1 MPGVQRADIPLNV
14 QRVNHML
21 LIPAI
26 DLKDGHCVRLKQGD
40 MDQVTTFSEA
50 PADMAAHWLAQGARR
65 LHLVDL
71 NGAFAGKPQNLA
83 AIKAI
88 LAEVDDRI
96 PVQLGGGIRDLDTIE
111 QYIDAGISYVIIGT
125 AAVKNPGFLKD
136 ACAAFGGHV
145 IVGLDAK
152 DGKVATDGWSKLTG
166 HEVVDL
172 AAKFQDWGVESIVY
186 TDIGRDGMLTGINID
201 ATVKLA
207 QALTIPV
214 IASGGLSNM
223 ADIEALCA
231 VESEG
236 VEGVIAG
243 RAIYTG
249 DLDFAAAQARADA
262 LSGAAA

>member
-1 MPGVQRADIPLNV
+1 
-14 QRVNHML
+14 ML

-40 MDQVTTFSEA
+40 MDQATVFSED
-50 PADMAAHWLAQGARR
+50 PAAMAHMWIEHGARR

-71 NGAFAGKPQNLA
+71 NGAFAGKPKNEA
-83 AIKAI
+83 AIKAL
-88 LAEVDDRI
+88 LAEVGDEI
-96 PVQLGGGIRDLDTIE
+96 PVQLGGGIRDLPTIE
-111 QYIDAGISYVIIGT
+111 RLLDRGLSYVIIGT
-125 AAVKNPGFLKD
+125 AAVKNPGFLRD
-136 ACAAFGGHV
+136 ACSAFGGHV

-172 AAKFQDWGVESIVY
+172 AKKYEDYGVEAIIY
-186 TDIGRDGMLTGINID
+186 TDIGRDGMLQGLNID

-207 QALTIPV
+207 QSTAVPV
-214 IASGGLSNM
+214 IASGGLSNI

-236 VEGVIAG
+236 VTGVICG
-243 RAIYTG
+243 RAIYSG
-249 DLDFAAAQARADA
+249 DLDFAAAQKRADEIGKA
-262 LSGAAA
+262 